1 MEDFVKKM
9 YPKLEILLDE
19 QVSKSES
26 STKATRFL
34 NTMCAF
40 IRHTEYSHVGL
51 VPCFYTLYN
60 IISQMEIADNDKE
73 LASVCS
79 KTLAVLARFWTK
91 PEYVPIVLETIDSA
105 SKSSS
110 WLMRVSNTE
119 FLQVWLFHNMSTVL
133 SNERYITTV
142 RDIIL
147 RLLEDTRVEVRENAA
162 KVLTGMLHCSILPNE
177 QGLLVSTFLF
187 VRK

>member
-1 MEDFVKKM
+1 M
-9 YPKLEILLDE
+9 YPKLEILIQE
-19 QVSKSES
+19 TVGKSES
-26 STKATRFL
+26 CVKATRFL

-60 IISQMEIADNDKE
+60 IISHMEISDTDKE

-79 KTLAVLARFWTK
+79 KTLSVLARFWTK
-91 PEYVPIVLETIDSA
+91 PKYVPIVLETIENV

-133 SNERYITTV
+133 SDERYITKV
-142 RDIIL
+142 RSIIL
-147 RLLEDTRVEVRENAA
+147 RLLEDDRVEVRENAA

-177 QGLLVSTFLF
+177 QALLVRFFNQFS
-187 VRK
+187 